1 MITNE
6 NVQKFKSY
14 GFVLTPVIKSK
25 NPNEDK
31 KPVTNKKTNF
41 KWSNKVGYD
50 WSDQEL
56 LDANRIGAYHKDS
69 NIFDVDFDDKEFIAH
84 KFMDMLPPT
93 FTVGKKV
100 NGKPV
105 ATHLIYKTNDKVK
118 DYKKTQPKVEL
129 LANTQTIIAGV
140 DRVIINDQE
149 PVYYSAE
156 DIKNELKLITTFSE
170 LYKYSKDLTNRN
182 DFYFRLG
189 GALARHTDV
198 PMYERIKYVKK
209 LCELTNDNEV
219 DNRVGC
225 IERQQQ
231 KLDEG
236 SEDVYG
242 MKELSEILGA
252 NLKYFDLI
260 KREEED
266 QKQVEATGLSFL
278 SGLDFMIKDFPK
290 PEYIL
295 WPIVAKQQIRQVFA
309 KAGSGKTLMMMHEA
323 CAVASGY
330 NFLHFKNEKRIMNP
344 VLYVEGEMDSS
355 SIQKRLDD
363 VEAAYERE
371 NKILMKTN
379 IFFSTLAIQKDMY
392 FHSLT
397 KDVGR
402 LNVEI
407 TAQKIEKLTG
417 KKPVIYLD
425 NITALT
431 IMQEKEGAEWVEL
444 MQWLSRLRNRGYHV
458 TFLHHPTKTGET
470 ASGSN
475 IKERSIDIDMKLT
488 TPDEKT
494 VIEEYED
501 NHTQMTISFLKWREH
516 MNTHH
521 SKERTAIINRTTG
534 SWLLFPKLSKT
545 QRKVYQLLK
554 DGYTATAI
562 IDYFKAKKTDGM
574 SKANVYK
581 TIKIL
586 EMEGLYEAN
595 GKTINRT
602 TKEIL

>member
-1 MITNE
+1 MINPE

-31 KPVTNKKTNF
+31 KPVSKNGTWHK
-41 KWSNKVGYD
+41 D
-50 WSDQEL
+50 WNDQEL
-56 LDANRIGAYHKDS
+56 LDASRIGAYHRDS
-69 NIFDVDFDDKEFIAH
+69 KIFDVDFDDKEYNAH
-84 KFMDMLPPT
+84 KFMDLLPPT
-93 FTVGKKV
+93 FTIGKKV
-100 NGKPV
+100 NGRPV
-105 ATHLIYKTNDKVK
+105 ATHLIYRTKEKVK
-118 DYKKTQPKVEL
+118 DYKKAQPLVEL

-140 DRVIINDQE
+140 DRIIINDQE
-149 PVYYSAE
+149 PIYYSAE
-156 DIKNELKLITTFSE
+156 DIRAECKLIATFSE
-170 LYKYSKDLTNRN
+170 LYKHSKDITNRN
-182 DFYFRLG
+182 DFYYRLG

-198 PMYERIKYVKK
+198 PMHQRIKYVER

-219 DNRVGC
+219 TNRVGC

-231 KLDEG
+231 KFEEG
-236 SEDVYG
+236 AEDLYG
-242 MKELSEILGA
+242 MKELSEVLGT
-252 NLKYFDLI
+252 NLKYFDLL
-260 KREEED
+260 KREEIDE
-266 QKQVEATGLSFL
+266 KQEATGLSFL
-278 SGLDFMIKDFPK
+278 NGLDFMIKDFPK

-330 NFLHFKNEKRIMNP
+330 DFLHFKNEKRVSNP

-371 NKILMKTN
+371 NKKLLKTN

-402 LNVEI
+402 ENIEI
-407 TAQKIEKLTG
+407 TAKEIEKLTG

-475 IKERSIDIDMKLT
+475 IKERSIDIDMKIT

-494 VIEEYED
+494 ALEEYDEG
-501 NHTQMTISFLKWREH
+501 HTQMCIEFLKWREH
-516 MNTHH
+516 MNTFH
-521 SKERTAIINRTTG
+521 SKKRIAVIERATG
-534 SWLLFPKLSKT
+534 LWQIFPHLNKT
-545 QRKVYQLLK
+545 QRSIWSSLK
-554 DGYTATAI
+554 EGKKPEDI
-562 IDYFKAKKTDGM
+562 IDPNKQGM

-581 TIKIL
+581 VIKIL
-586 EMEGLYEAN
+586 KAEGVMEDEVS
-595 GKTINRT
+595 R
-602 TKEIL
+602 

>member
-1 MITNE
+1 MINPE

-31 KPVTNKKTNF
+31 KPVSKNGTWHK
-41 KWSNKVGYD
+41 D
-50 WSDQEL
+50 WNDQEL
-56 LDANRIGAYHKDS
+56 LDASRIGAYHRDS
-69 NIFDVDFDDKEFIAH
+69 KIFDVDFDDKEYNAH
-84 KFMDMLPPT
+84 KFMDLLPPT
-93 FTVGKKV
+93 FTIGKKV
-100 NGKPV
+100 NGRPV
-105 ATHLIYKTNDKVK
+105 ATHLIYRTKEKVK
-118 DYKKTQPKVEL
+118 DYKKAQPLVEL

-140 DRVIINDQE
+140 DRIIINDQE
-149 PVYYSAE
+149 PIYYSAE
-156 DIKNELKLITTFSE
+156 DIRAECKLIATFSE
-170 LYKYSKDLTNRN
+170 LYKHSKDITNRN
-182 DFYFRLG
+182 DFYYRLG

-198 PMYERIKYVKK
+198 PMHQRIKYVER

-219 DNRVGC
+219 TNRVGC

-231 KLDEG
+231 KFEEG
-236 SEDVYG
+236 AEDLYG
-242 MKELSEILGA
+242 MKELSEVLGT
-252 NLKYFDLI
+252 NLKYFDLL
-260 KREEED
+260 KREEIDE
-266 QKQVEATGLSFL
+266 KQEATGLSFL
-278 SGLDFMIKDFPK
+278 NGLDFMIKDFPK

-330 NFLHFKNEKRIMNP
+330 DFLHFKNEKKVSNP

-371 NKILMKTN
+371 NKILLKTN

-397 KDVGR
+397 KDIGR
-402 LNVEI
+402 ENIEI
-407 TAQKIEKLTG
+407 TAKEIEKLKG

-475 IKERSIDIDMKLT
+475 IKERSIDIDMKIT

-494 VIEEYED
+494 ALEEYDEG
-501 NHTQMTISFLKWREH
+501 HTQMCIEFLKWREH
-516 MNTHH
+516 MNTFH
-521 SKERTAIINRTTG
+521 SKRRIAVIERATG
-534 SWLLFPKLSKT
+534 LWQIFPMLNKT
-545 QRKVYQLLK
+545 QRSICKALK
-554 DGYTATAI
+554 EGKKPEDI
-562 IDYFKAKKTDGM
+562 ISVKEGM

-581 TIKIL
+581 VIKLLKAEGVL
-586 EMEGLYEAN
+586 EDEVS
-595 GKTINRT
+595 
-602 TKEIL
+602 

>member
-1 MITNE
+1 MINPE

-31 KPVTNKKTNF
+31 KPVSKNGTWHK
-41 KWSNKVGYD
+41 D
-50 WSDQEL
+50 WNDQEL
-56 LDANRIGAYHKDS
+56 LDASRIGAYHRDS
-69 NIFDVDFDDKEFIAH
+69 KIFDVDFDDKEYNAH
-84 KFMDMLPPT
+84 KFMDLLPPT
-93 FTVGKKV
+93 FTIGKKV
-100 NGKPV
+100 NGRAV
-105 ATHLIYKTNDKVK
+105 ATHLIYRTKEKVK
-118 DYKKTQPKVEL
+118 DYKKAQPLVEL

-140 DRVIINDQE
+140 DRIIINDQE
-149 PVYYSAE
+149 PIYYSAE
-156 DIKNELKLITTFSE
+156 DIRAECKLIATFSE
-170 LYKYSKDLTNRN
+170 LYKHSKDLTNRN
-182 DFYFRLG
+182 DFYYRLG

-198 PMYERIKYVKK
+198 PMHQRIKYVER

-219 DNRVGC
+219 TNRVGC

-231 KLDEG
+231 KFEEG
-236 SEDVYG
+236 AEDLYG
-242 MKELSEILGA
+242 MKELSEVLGT
-252 NLKYFDLI
+252 NLKYFDLL
-260 KREEED
+260 KREEIDE
-266 QKQVEATGLSFL
+266 KQEATGLSFL
-278 SGLDFMIKDFPK
+278 NGLDFMIKDFPK

-330 NFLHFKNEKRIMNP
+330 DFLHFKNEKKVSNP

-371 NKILMKTN
+371 NKILLKTN

-402 LNVEI
+402 ENIEI
-407 TAQKIEKLTG
+407 TAKEIEKLTG

-475 IKERSIDIDMKLT
+475 IKERSIDIDMKIT

-494 VIEEYED
+494 ALEEYDEG
-501 NHTQMTISFLKWREH
+501 HTQMCIEFLKWREH
-516 MNTHH
+516 MNTFH
-521 SKERTAIINRTTG
+521 SKRRIAVIERATG
-534 SWLLFPKLSKT
+534 LWQIFPHLTKT
-545 QRKVYQLLK
+545 QRSIYLLLK
-554 DGYTATAI
+554 EGK
-562 IDYFKAKKTDGM
+562 KAKDIINPTKDGM
-574 SKANVYK
+574 SKANVHK
-581 TIKIL
+581 TIKLLKAEGVL
-586 EMEGLYEAN
+586 EDEVS
-595 GKTINRT
+595 
-602 TKEIL
+602 

>member
-1 MITNE
+1 MINPE

-31 KPVTNKKTNF
+31 KPVSKNGTWHK
-41 KWSNKVGYD
+41 D
-50 WSDQEL
+50 WNDQEL
-56 LDANRIGAYHKDS
+56 LDASRIGAYHRDS
-69 NIFDVDFDDKEFIAH
+69 KIFDVDCDDKEYNAH
-84 KFMDMLPPT
+84 KFMDLLPPT
-93 FTVGKKV
+93 FTIGKKV
-100 NGKPV
+100 NGRPV
-105 ATHLIYKTNDKVK
+105 ATHLIYRTKEKVK
-118 DYKKTQPKVEL
+118 DYKKAQPLVEL

-140 DRVIINDQE
+140 DRIIINDQE
-149 PVYYSAE
+149 PIYYSAE
-156 DIKNELKLITTFSE
+156 DIRAECKLIATFSE
-170 LYKYSKDLTNRN
+170 LYKHSKDITNRN
-182 DFYFRLG
+182 DFYYRLG

-198 PMYERIKYVKK
+198 PMHQRIKYVER

-219 DNRVGC
+219 TNRVGC

-231 KLDEG
+231 KFEEG
-236 SEDVYG
+236 AEDLYG
-242 MKELSEILGA
+242 MKELSEVLGT
-252 NLKYFDLI
+252 NLKYFDLL
-260 KREEED
+260 KREEIDE
-266 QKQVEATGLSFL
+266 KQEATGLSFL
-278 SGLDFMIKDFPK
+278 NGLDFMIKDFPK

-330 NFLHFKNEKRIMNP
+330 DFLHFKNEKRVSNP

-371 NKILMKTN
+371 NKILLKTN

-397 KDVGR
+397 KDIGR
-402 LNVEI
+402 ENIEI
-407 TAQKIEKLTG
+407 TAKEIEKLKG

-475 IKERSIDIDMKLT
+475 IKERSIDIDMKIT

-494 VIEEYED
+494 ALEEYDEG
-501 NHTQMTISFLKWREH
+501 HTQMCIEFLKWREH
-516 MNTHH
+516 MNTFH
-521 SKERTAIINRTTG
+521 SKKRIAVIERATG
-534 SWLLFPKLSKT
+534 LWQIFPHLTKT
-545 QRKVYQLLK
+545 QRSIYLLLK
-554 DGYTATAI
+554 EGK
-562 IDYFKAKKTDGM
+562 KAKDIINPTKDGM
-574 SKANVYK
+574 SKANVHK
-581 TIKIL
+581 TIKLLKAEGVL
-586 EMEGLYEAN
+586 EDEVS
-595 GKTINRT
+595 
-602 TKEIL
+602 

>member
-1 MITNE
+1 MINPE

-31 KPVTNKKTNF
+31 KPVSKNGTWHK
-41 KWSNKVGYD
+41 D
-50 WSDQEL
+50 WNDQEL
-56 LDANRIGAYHKDS
+56 LDASRIGAYHRDS
-69 NIFDVDFDDKEFIAH
+69 KIFDVDFDDKEYNAH
-84 KFMDMLPPT
+84 KFMDLLPPT
-93 FTVGKKV
+93 FTIGKKV
-100 NGKPV
+100 NGRPV
-105 ATHLIYKTNDKVK
+105 ATHLIYRTKEKVK
-118 DYKKTQPKVEL
+118 DYKKAQPLVEL

-140 DRVIINDQE
+140 DRIIINDQE
-149 PVYYSAE
+149 PIYYSAE
-156 DIKNELKLITTFSE
+156 DIRAECKLIATFSE
-170 LYKYSKDLTNRN
+170 LYKHSKDITNRN
-182 DFYFRLG
+182 DFYYRLG

-198 PMYERIKYVKK
+198 PMHQRIKYVER

-219 DNRVGC
+219 TNRVGC
-225 IERQQQ
+225 IQRQQQ
-231 KLDEG
+231 KFEEG
-236 SEDVYG
+236 AEDLYG
-242 MKELSEILGA
+242 MKELSEVLGT
-252 NLKYFDLI
+252 NLKYFDLL
-260 KREEED
+260 KREEIDE
-266 QKQVEATGLSFL
+266 KQEATGLSFL
-278 SGLDFMIKDFPK
+278 NGLDFMIKDFPK

-330 NFLHFKNEKRIMNP
+330 DFLHFKNEKRVSNP

-371 NKILMKTN
+371 NKKLLKTN

-402 LNVEI
+402 ENIEI
-407 TAQKIEKLTG
+407 TAKEIEKLTG

-475 IKERSIDIDMKLT
+475 IKERSIDIDMKIT

-494 VIEEYED
+494 ALEEYDEG
-501 NHTQMTISFLKWREH
+501 HTQMCIEFLKWREH
-516 MNTHH
+516 MNTFH
-521 SKERTAIINRTTG
+521 SKRRIAVIERATG
-534 SWLLFPKLSKT
+534 LWQIFPMLNKT
-545 QRKVYQLLK
+545 QRSICKALK
-554 DGYTATAI
+554 EGKKPEDI
-562 IDYFKAKKTDGM
+562 ISVKEGM

-581 TIKIL
+581 VIKLLKAEGVL
-586 EMEGLYEAN
+586 EDEVS
-595 GKTINRT
+595 
-602 TKEIL
+602 